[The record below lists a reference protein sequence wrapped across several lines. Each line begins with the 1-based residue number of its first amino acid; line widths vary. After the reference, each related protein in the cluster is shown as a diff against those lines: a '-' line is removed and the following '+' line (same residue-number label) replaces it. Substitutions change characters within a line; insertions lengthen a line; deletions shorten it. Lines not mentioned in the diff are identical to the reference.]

1 MGVGQSLKT
10 STSRKVKALKDKLK
24 GCYLWKHLSRKSSDN
39 DVNNIIIEAQG
50 NTSET
55 SLLTRKKKTK
65 EYLLVLLLVLC
76 QNPQKHTS
84 W

>member
-1 MGVGQSLKT
+1 MGVGQSLKM

-24 GCYLWKHLSRKSSDN
+24 GCHLWKHLSRKSNDD

-55 SLLTRKKKTK
+55 SLLTRKKKPRNTFL
-65 EYLLVLLLVLC
+65 YC
-76 QNPQKHTS
+76 F
-84 W
+84 